1 MKLKKSLKLNP
12 YLIVIVPLIDLMFV
26 LLLLL
31 FASSTFLVHPGI
43 SVNLPFSKFTLGPQ
57 KNPMIVSVSGAP
69 FPLIYYEDQQVT
81 LENLGRRLDTLRP
94 ADRSIII
101 QADRTTPHGTVVEIM
116 NLCLEKGYP
125 VVLATSPKSS

>member
-1 MKLKKSLKLNP
+1 MKLSRSLKLNP
-12 YLIVIVPLIDLMFV
+12 YLIVIVPFIDLMFV

-43 SVNLPFSKFTLGPQ
+43 SVNLPFSKFTLGQQ
-57 KNPMIVSVSGAP
+57 KNPLIVSVSGAP

-81 LENLGRRLDTLRP
+81 LENLGRRLDTLHP
-94 ADRSIII
+94 SDRSIII

-116 NLCLEKGYP
+116 NFFLEKGYP